1 MTTMTTMTTTTT
13 TGLSRMTDDD
23 YETEFSTPTTM
34 MMGTPR
40 PGMDNE
46 DQAELQLAASIAIW
60 TFSQAAKSSAASIKR
75 RRSPKTRTAYKMSGN
90 TRVNR
95 AFDELEKK
103 EVNHEQPSMTQ
114 ADFQLLKE
122 AFGNYRVKFDVH
134 ESKTLDELRQM
145 QTDIKQQ
152 EEHMSNVVITMFKEK
167 DSNEQAYIDAK
178 DKYIDLKMWNA
189 ELTKEIRTLEPK
201 SKYSGPYGTTY
212 VETPPGVP
220 SQHAQIS
227 QASAAVLR
235 NILSPETKRRTFI
248 SLNILTQTI
257 REEVIRF
264 LTDEYRKKD
273 RAEVVEQIKTC
284 VMAKKKN
291 ATQ

>member
-1 MTTMTTMTTTTT
+1 MTTMTTTT

-23 YETEFSTPTTM
+23 YETEFSTPTMM

-46 DQAELQLAASIAIW
+46 DQAELQLTASIAIW
-60 TFSQAAKSSAASIKR
+60 TFSQAVKSLAASIKR

-134 ESKTLDELRQM
+134 DSKTLDELRHM
-145 QTDIKQQ
+145 QADI
-152 EEHMSNVVITMFKEK
+152 
-167 DSNEQAYIDAK
+167 
-178 DKYIDLKMWNA
+178 
-189 ELTKEIRTLEPK
+189 
-201 SKYSGPYGTTY
+201 
-212 VETPPGVP
+212 
-220 SQHAQIS
+220 
-227 QASAAVLR
+227 
-235 NILSPETKRRTFI
+235 
-248 SLNILTQTI
+248 
-257 REEVIRF
+257 
-264 LTDEYRKKD
+264 
-273 RAEVVEQIKTC
+273 
-284 VMAKKKN
+284 
-291 ATQ
+291 